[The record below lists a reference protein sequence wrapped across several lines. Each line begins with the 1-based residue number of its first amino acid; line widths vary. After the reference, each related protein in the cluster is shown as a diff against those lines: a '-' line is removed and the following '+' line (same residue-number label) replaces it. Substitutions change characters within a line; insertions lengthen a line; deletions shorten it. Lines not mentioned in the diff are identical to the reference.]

1 MSEGG
6 VGNREAGP
14 GTRQD
19 EQWSWL
25 DWGGGGERQKQNY
38 SFTRP
43 ASQGQ
48 GGPAQASLGSGKE

>member
-25 DWGGGGERQKQNY
+25 DWGGGGRDRSRTTALRGQQARVKEALL
-38 SFTRP
+38 RP
-43 ASQGQ
+43 A
-48 GGPAQASLGSGKE
+48 